1 MLGLKKHEAGRTKV
15 CEAIDVM
22 PVSRYSSAAGMNP
35 LLLHLASVNQEANV
49 SLHFH
54 TKKTKYRDTLINCVD
69 KIKQTIKVKKIIGK
83 LTISRRLFVI
93 SVPCCRKYFLANSFT
108 RLSRASKI
116 VLLWPL
122 KPVASHLSK

>member
-54 TKKTKYRDTLINCVD
+54 TIKN
-69 KIKQTIKVKKIIGK
+69 KIPRHVNQ
-83 LTISRRLFVI
+83 L
-93 SVPCCRKYFLANSFT
+93 
-108 RLSRASKI
+108 
-116 VLLWPL
+116 
-122 KPVASHLSK
+122 